1 MKSTVIYSEIK
12 NQNIGQ
18 ALEKITAKMSGVFSK
33 KDVVA
38 VKTHFGERG
47 NTTFIPSHY
56 LKMLVASI
64 KKAAGP
70 VFVTDTNVLYRSERS
85 ETVLHLNL
93 AFDHGFTHEKIGAP
107 VIIADGF
114 NGGDVVRVKTGGKHF
129 RDFPVAGAIHRADGL
144 AVFSHFKGHLLAG
157 AGGAIKNLAMGGA
170 SRAGKQ
176 MMHADVVPERRRDK
190 KCIKC
195 SNCSEKCPESAISFD
210 YEGPV
215 FNIEK
220 CVGCGECIA
229 ACPEGVIKILWN
241 ADPENF
247 SQKLAEGA
255 KAVLMG
261 KENSSIFINGLISIT
276 PECDCIADAGKPLV
290 EDLGWLFS
298 TDPVAIDTASYDLVL
313 KKSKGEDLF
322 LRSHPSTC
330 FQKCLDYAE
339 HIGLGSRDYVLEK
352 TE

>member
-1 MKSTVIYSEIK
+1 MKSTVIFSEIK
-12 NQNIGQ
+12 NRDIGK
-18 ALEKITAKMSGVFSK
+18 ALEKITSRIDGIFSK

-47 NTTFIPSHY
+47 NNTFIPSFY
-56 LKMLVASI
+56 LKTVVASL
-64 KKAAGP
+64 KKTAGP
-70 VFVTDTNVLYRSERS
+70 LFVTDTNVLYRSERS

-114 NGGDVVRVKTGGKHF
+114 NGGDVVRIKTDGKHF

-176 MMHADVVPERRRDK
+176 MMHADVVPEKRQGK
-190 KCIKC
+190 ICLMC
-195 SNCSEKCPESAISFD
+195 GNCSEKCPESAVSFD
-210 YEGPV
+210 EEGPV
-215 FNIEK
+215 FDLGR
-220 CVGCGECIA
+220 CMGCGECIT

-241 ADPENF
+241 AEPENF

-255 KAVLMG
+255 KAVLTG

-290 EDLGWLFS
+290 EDMGWLFS
-298 TDPVAIDTASYDLVL
+298 TDPVAIDSASYDLVL
-313 KKSKGEDLF
+313 KKSGGEDLF

-330 FQKCLDYAE
+330 FQKCLEYAE
-339 HIGLGSRDYVLEK
+339 YIGLGSRDYMLEQIQ
-352 TE
+352 